1 LDGLSLNEDVSFD
14 TVIKHN
20 TSIILTNNL
29 KCFCVSLYL
38 GYVFLTNIPVG
49 ATDIQIIER
58 RKTENILGQSFIG
71 GSVKILLWKREQ

>member
-1 LDGLSLNEDVSFD
+1 L
-14 TVIKHN
+14 
-20 TSIILTNNL
+20 
-29 KCFCVSLYL
+29 SLYL